1 MNFRT
6 KEHYENRLAKLVAKG
21 ETGNANLIN
30 KVKRQLKKFNTQ

>member
-21 ETGNANLIN
+21 ETVNANLIN
-30 KVKRQLKKFNTQ
+30 KAKRKLKKFNTQ

>member
-6 KEHYENRLAKLVAKG
+6 NEHYENRIAKLIAKG
-21 ETGNANLIN
+21 ETVNANLIN

>member
-6 KEHYENRLAKLVAKG
+6 KEHYENRLAMLVAKG
-21 ETGNANLIN
+21 ETVNANLIN